1 MKSKSIF
8 SELQVEEST
17 GFLFWQITN
26 LWQKRIRENLLILD
40 LTHVQF
46 VLLAS
51 LAWFEETSQKA
62 TQVRLAEHAKTDV
75 MMTSKV
81 LRSLESK
88 KLLTRQPDP
97 EDSRANCLFLTLEGK
112 KLVEKAVH
120 IVESTDKLFFSILKD
135 EKNFRSSLLDL
146 RQQNA

>member
-51 LAWFEETSQKA
+51 LAWFEETSQRRPKC
-62 TQVRLAEHAKTDV
+62 
-75 MMTSKV
+75 V
-81 LRSLESK
+81 LPN
-88 KLLTRQPDP
+88 TRK
-97 EDSRANCLFLTLEGK
+97 RT
-112 KLVEKAVH
+112 
-120 IVESTDKLFFSILKD
+120 
-135 EKNFRSSLLDL
+135 
-146 RQQNA
+146 